1 MSRFKL
7 ICQYDGSS
15 FHGWQLQ
22 KDKRTV
28 QGELEKAIAKLN
40 KGKLIHVVGS
50 GRTDAGVHAFGQV
63 AHFDMD
69 TELGHNSLRKA
80 INGNLNEDCYVNS
93 VELVDNEFHA
103 RFSAIKREYIY
114 SCRQNRNLLDRN
126 RIWYT
131 DKLNILK
138 LNDAAKILIGNHD
151 FLSFSKKNP
160 QIKNTIC
167 NIYQSKWNETNQIVN
182 YHISGNRFLH
192 HMVRYLV
199 GSMVAISQGKYN
211 IKQLKKELDYPTSD
225 SKQFKAPAYGL
236 ILNHISYE

>member
-7 ICQYDGSS
+7 VCQYDGSN

-28 QGELEKAIAKLN
+28 QGELEKVIAKLN
-40 KGKLIHVVGS
+40 KGKLIDVVGS

-63 AHFDMD
+63 AHFDMN
-69 TELGHNSLRKA
+69 TKLGNNSLRKA

-93 VELVDNEFHA
+93 VEVVNNEFHA
-103 RFSAIKREYIY
+103 RFSAMQREYIY
-114 SCRQNRNLLDRN
+114 SCMQTRNLLDRN

-131 DKLNILK
+131 GKLNILK
-138 LNDAAKILIGNHD
+138 LNDVARILVGKHD

-160 QIKNTIC
+160 QLNNTIC
-167 NIYQSKWNETNQIVN
+167 NIYQSEWKKTDEIVN

-199 GSMVAISQGKYN
+199 GSMVAISQGNYS
-211 IKQLKKELDYPTSD
+211 IEQLNKELDNPSSD

-236 ILNHISYE
+236 LLNHISYE

>member
-7 ICQYDGSS
+7 VCQYDGSS

-28 QGELEKAIAKLN
+28 QGELEKAISKLN
-40 KGKLIHVVGS
+40 KGKSIHVVGS

-63 AHFDMD
+63 AHFDIN
-69 TELGHNSLRKA
+69 TKLGINTLRKA

-93 VELVDNEFHA
+93 VEVVNDEFHA
-103 RFSAIKREYIY
+103 RFSAMQREYIY
-114 SCRQNRNLLDRN
+114 SCRQTRNLLDRN

-131 DKLNILK
+131 GKLNILK
-138 LNDAAKILIGNHD
+138 LNDAARILIGKHD

-167 NIYQSKWNETNQIVN
+167 NIYQSEWKKTDEIVN
-182 YHISGNRFLH
+182 YRISGNRFLH

-199 GSMVAISQGKYN
+199 GSMVAISQGNYS
-211 IKQLKKELDYPTSD
+211 IEQLNKELYNPSSD

-236 ILNHISYE
+236 LLNHISYE

>member
-40 KGKLIHVVGS
+40 KGKLIQVVGS

-63 AHFDMD
+63 AHFDMN
-69 TELGHNSLRKA
+69 TKLGHNSLRKA

-138 LNDAAKILIGNHD
+138 LNDAASMLIGKHD

-160 QIKNTIC
+160 QVKNTTC
-167 NIYQSKWNETNQIVN
+167 NIYQSKWKKTNQIVN

-211 IKQLKKELDYPTSD
+211 IKQLKKELDYPCPD

>member
-7 ICQYDGSS
+7 VCQYDGSS

-22 KDKRTV
+22 KNKRTV
-28 QGELEKAIAKLN
+28 QGELEKAISKLN
-40 KGKLIHVVGS
+40 KGKSIHVVGS

-63 AHFDMD
+63 AHFDINTKLGND
-69 TELGHNSLRKA
+69 TLRKA
-80 INGNLNEDCYVNS
+80 INSNLNEDCYVNS
-93 VELVDNEFHA
+93 VEVVNDEFHA
-103 RFSAIKREYIY
+103 RFSAMQREYIY
-114 SCRQNRNLLDRN
+114 SCRQTRNLFDRN

-131 DKLNILK
+131 GKLNILK
-138 LNDAAKILIGNHD
+138 LNDAARILIGKHD

-167 NIYQSKWNETNQIVN
+167 NIYKSEWKKTDEIVN
-182 YHISGNRFLH
+182 YHITGNRFLH

-199 GSMVAISQGKYN
+199 GSMVAISQGNYS
-211 IKQLKKELDYPTSD
+211 IEQLNKELYSPSSD

-236 ILNHISYE
+236 LLNHISYE

>member
-63 AHFDMD
+63 AHFDMNTKLD
-69 TELGHNSLRKA
+69 HKTLRKA

-93 VELVDNEFHA
+93 VELVNDEFHA

-167 NIYQSKWNETNQIVN
+167 NIYQSKWKKTNQIVN